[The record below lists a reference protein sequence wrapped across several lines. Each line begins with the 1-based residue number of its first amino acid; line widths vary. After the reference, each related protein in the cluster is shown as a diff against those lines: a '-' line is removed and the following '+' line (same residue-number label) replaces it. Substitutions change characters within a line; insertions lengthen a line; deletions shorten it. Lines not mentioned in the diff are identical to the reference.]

1 MIVPVVFFYISIA
14 AWALYWWF
22 IVNIIKKIGS
32 LVFPLTLVFGYYIF
46 TMRLDEAHG
55 SLSLGWREAG
65 VMILVYVMLIT
76 GNTLMR
82 KFMSGGSDN

>member
-1 MIVPVVFFYISIA
+1 MIVPVELFYILIA

-55 SLSLGWREAG
+55 SLSLGWHEAG
-65 VMILVYVMLIT
+65 FMLLVYVMLMA